1 ELEVRFSQIAR
12 ILDKHSDPNLYGDAS
27 ALETDEETGEVSFR
41 GGGKFF
47 PVDQGGTVPGYVT
60 WDGKLE
66 ANYEAIE
73 KLMEQFFFT
82 AETSPAAFGLMK
94 QGLAESGSALKRLL
108 IADVLKARR
117 MASWLEPAMLE
128 SIRIAGL
135 LEGQTYDAAIQWQD
149 GLPTDETEAAS
160 VNATLVSAGL
170 RSRFTAVKVVNGYS
184 RDEDVQAEL
193 DQIDS
198 EKAAQV

>member
-1 ELEVRFSQIAR
+1 ATFDGLELTEDTGVDELLVIPAFGLKTSDSFYGQDDYGDLESIVSELEVRFSQVAR
-12 ILDKHSDPNLYGDAS
+12 ILDKHSDPNLYGHAS

-47 PVDQGGTVPGYVT
+47 PVDQGGTVPGYMT

-82 AETSPAAFGLMK
+82 AETSPAAFGLLK
-94 QGLAESGSALKRLL
+94 SGLAESGSALKRLL

-117 MASWLEPAMLE
+117 
-128 SIRIAGL
+128 
-135 LEGQTYDAAIQWQD
+135 
-149 GLPTDETEAAS
+149 
-160 VNATLVSAGL
+160 
-170 RSRFTAVKVVNGYS
+170 
-184 RDEDVQAEL
+184 
-193 DQIDS
+193 
-198 EKAAQV
+198 